1 MSEEPDMW
9 QEIIYPVAF
18 VLIVLL
24 PAPLLGNYLYRVF
37 EGKSR
42 WLAPLER
49 ATLACCGTDGREQDW
64 KSYAL
69 SLLAFNGA
77 GFGLLFLILLAQ
89 GLLPLNPQQLPG
101 LNWQLAFNTAVS
113 FMTNTNWQ
121 AYSGEA
127 SLSYFSQMVGLT
139 TQNFVSAATGA
150 AVAIALFRGIARQ
163 QTTHLGN
170 FWQDLVRFCLYV
182 LLPMALILAL
192 LLVWQG
198 VPQSLSAYLPFHAL
212 EGQEQLLPLGPAAS
226 QIAIK
231 QLGSNGGG
239 FFGINSA
246 HPFENP
252 TALSNWLEMVA
263 LLTLAAAMVC
273 TLGRYV
279 KDLAHSR
286 AILIAMTIML
296 VLGLCLAIGQEL
308 KPDPALAHLTSEAGN
323 WEGKESRFGPVLS
336 SIWEVATT
344 AASNGSV
351 NAMHDS
357 FAPLAGM
364 VAMINMLLGEV
375 VFGGVGAGIYGMMLF
390 VLLTVFLC
398 GLMVGR
404 TPTYLGK
411 RLGITEMKWV
421 VASML
426 VMPVGVLVIGGIT
439 LLMPDS
445 ATVIGHDGPHGL
457 SLGRRQQRLR
467 LRRLCRRRQ
476 LAVHRHRAGHAARSL
491 RLHHSGAGHRRS
503 AGPRPAPGDE
513 RRGLPNQRPALHHP
527 ADRHRAADGGAL
539 LPAGTGAGPGGGTPE
554 PAGRCLLMLHTR
566 LICVTNYSMQ
576 GAFQ

>member
-1 MSEEPDMW
+1 MW

-18 VLIVLL
+18 VLLVLL
-24 PAPLLGNYLYRVF
+24 PAPLLGNYIYRVF
-37 EGKSR
+37 EGKIR
-42 WLAPLER
+42 WLAPVER

-77 GFGLLFLILLAQ
+77 GFGLLFLILMAQ

-101 LNWQLAFNTAVS
+101 LSWQLAFNTAVS

-139 TQNFVSAATGA
+139 TQNFVSAGTGA

-163 QTTHLGN
+163 QTINLGN

-182 LLPMALILAL
+182 LLPIALIMALV
-192 LLVWQG
+192 LVWQG
-198 VPQSLSAYLPFHAL
+198 VPQSLSAYLPFHGV

-263 LLTLAAAMVC
+263 LLTIAAAMVF

-279 KDLAHSR
+279 KDMAHSR
-286 AILIAMTIML
+286 AIVIAMTIML
-296 VLGLCLAIGQEL
+296 ALGLFVSITQEMKL
-308 KPDPALAHLTSEAGN
+308 DPALTHLASEAGN

-351 NAMHDS
+351 NSMHDS
-357 FAPLAGM
+357 FAPLSGM

-426 VMPVGVLVIGGIT
+426 VMPVGVLVIGGVT
-439 LLMPDS
+439 LLMPDA
-445 ATVIGHDGPHGL
+445 ATIIGHDGPHGL
-457 SLGRRQQRLR
+457 SRLIYAYASAAGNNGSAFAGFAAGDNWQCVAIGLAMLLGRFGYIIPIMAIAG
-467 LRRLCRRRQ
+467 Q
-476 LAVHRHRAGHAARSL
+476 LARAPRQEISEGDFPIR
-491 RLHHSGAGHRRS
+491 
-503 AGPRPAPGDE
+503 GPLFITLLIITVLLIG
-513 RRGLPNQRPALHHP
+513 GLSFLPVLAL
-527 ADRHRAADGGAL
+527 
-539 LPAGTGAGPGGGTPE
+539 GPVAE
-554 PAGRCLLMLHTR
+554 HLML
-566 LICVTNYSMQ
+566 
-576 GAFQ
+576 GAF

>member
-1 MSEEPDMW
+1 MW
-9 QEIIYPVAF
+9 QEVIYPVAF
-18 VLIVLL
+18 VLLVLL
-24 PAPLLGNYLYRVF
+24 PAPLLGSYIYRVF

-42 WLAPLER
+42 WLSPIER

-77 GFGLLFLILLAQ
+77 GFGLLFLILMAQ

-101 LNWQLAFNTAVS
+101 LNWELAFNTAVS

-139 TQNFVSAATGA
+139 TQNFVSAGTGA
-150 AVAIALFRGIARQ
+150 TVAVALFRGISRQ
-163 QTTHLGN
+163 QTIHLGN

-182 LLPMALILAL
+182 LLPMALIMAL

-198 VPQSLSAYLPFHAL
+198 VPQSLSTYLPFHSL

-239 FFGINSA
+239 FFGVNSA

-263 LLTLAAAMVC
+263 LLTLPAALVC

-279 KDLAHSR
+279 KDTGHGR
-286 AILIAMTIML
+286 AILTAMAL
-296 VLGLCLAIGQEL
+296 LFVLRLSLSVTQEM
-308 KPDPALAHLTSEAGN
+308 KPDPNLTQLTTQMGN

-357 FAPLAGM
+357 FTPLGGM
-364 VAMINMLLGEV
+364 VGMFNMLLGEV

-426 VMPVGVLVIGGIT
+426 VMPVGVLVIGGVT
-439 LLMPDS
+439 LLMPDAS
-445 ATVIGHDGPHGL
+445 TIIGHEGPHGL
-457 SLGRRQQRLR
+457 SRLIYAYASAAGNNGSAFAGLAAADSWQCIAIGLAMLLGRFGYIIPVLAIAG
-467 LRRLCRRRQ
+467 Q
-476 LAVHRHRAGHAARSL
+476 LARAPRQETGESDFPIRGPLFITLLIITVLLIGGLSFLPVLALGPVAEHLSL
-491 RLHHSGAGHRRS
+491 
-503 AGPRPAPGDE
+503 
-513 RRGLPNQRPALHHP
+513 
-527 ADRHRAADGGAL
+527 
-539 LPAGTGAGPGGGTPE
+539 
-554 PAGRCLLMLHTR
+554 
-566 LICVTNYSMQ
+566 MQ
-576 GAFQ
+576 GAF

>member
-1 MSEEPDMW
+1 MW

-18 VLIVLL
+18 VLLVLL
-24 PAPLLGNYLYRVF
+24 PAPLLGSYMYRVF

-42 WLAPLER
+42 WLAPVER

-77 GFGLLFLILLAQ
+77 GFGLLFLILMAQ

-101 LNWQLAFNTAVS
+101 LSWQLAFNTAVS

-150 AVAIALFRGIARQ
+150 TVAVALFRGLSRQ
-163 QTTHLGN
+163 QTIHLGN

-182 LLPMALILAL
+182 LLPMALIMAL

-239 FFGINSA
+239 FFGVNSA

-252 TALSNWLEMVA
+252 TALSNWLEMVT
-263 LLTLAAAMVC
+263 LLTIPAALVC

-279 KDLAHSR
+279 KDSGHGR
-286 AILIAMTIML
+286 AILAAMTLLFVMG
-296 VLGLCLAIGQEL
+296 LGLSVYQEL
-308 KPDPALAHLTSEAGN
+308 QPDPALAQLTTQAGN

-344 AASNGSV
+344 SASNGSV

-357 FAPLAGM
+357 FTPLGGM
-364 VAMINMLLGEV
+364 VGMINMLLGEV
-375 VFGGVGAGIYGMMLF
+375 IFGGVGAGIYGMMLF

-426 VMPVGVLVIGGIT
+426 VMPVGVLVIGGVT
-439 LLMPDS
+439 LLMPDA
-445 ATVIGHDGPHGL
+445 ATIMGHDGPHGL
-457 SLGRRQQRLR
+457 SRLIYNYASAAGNNGSAFGGFAAADNWQCVAIGLAMLLGRFGYIIPVLAIAGQLSRASQQD
-467 LRRLCRRRQ
+467 
-476 LAVHRHRAGHAARSL
+476 AGE
-491 RLHHSGAGHRRS
+491 
-503 AGPRPAPGDE
+503 GDFPI
-513 RRGLPNQRPALHHP
+513 RGLLFITLLIITVLLIGGLSFLPVLALGPVAEHLLIL
-527 ADRHRAADGGAL
+527 GAL
-539 LPAGTGAGPGGGTPE
+539 
-554 PAGRCLLMLHTR
+554 
-566 LICVTNYSMQ
+566 
-576 GAFQ
+576 

>member
-1 MSEEPDMW
+1 MW
-9 QEIIYPVAF
+9 QEVIYPVAF
-18 VLIVLL
+18 VLLVLL
-24 PAPLLGNYLYRVF
+24 PAPLLGSYIYRVF

-42 WLAPLER
+42 WLSPIER

-77 GFGLLFLILLAQ
+77 GFGLLFLILMAQ

-101 LNWQLAFNTAVS
+101 LNWELAFNTAVS

-139 TQNFVSAATGA
+139 TQNFVSAGTGA
-150 AVAIALFRGIARQ
+150 TVAVALFRGISRQ
-163 QTTHLGN
+163 QTIHLGN

-182 LLPMALILAL
+182 LLPMALIMAL

-198 VPQSLSAYLPFHAL
+198 VPQSLSAYLPFHSL

-239 FFGINSA
+239 FFGVNSA

-263 LLTLAAAMVC
+263 LLTLPAALVC

-279 KDLAHSR
+279 KDTGHGR
-286 AILIAMTIML
+286 AILTAMALLFI
-296 VLGLCLAIGQEL
+296 LGLSLSVTQEM
-308 KPDPALAHLTSEAGN
+308 KSDPNLTQLTTQVGN

-357 FAPLAGM
+357 FTPLGGM
-364 VAMINMLLGEV
+364 VGMFNMLLGEV

-426 VMPVGVLVIGGIT
+426 VMPVGVLVIGGVT
-439 LLMPDS
+439 LLMPDAS
-445 ATVIGHDGPHGL
+445 TIIGHEGPHGL
-457 SLGRRQQRLR
+457 SRLIYAYASAAGNNGSAFAGLAAADSWQCIAIGLAMLLGRFGYIIPVLAIAG
-467 LRRLCRRRQ
+467 Q
-476 LAVHRHRAGHAARSL
+476 LARAPRQETGESDFPIRGPLFITLLIITVLLIGGLSFLPVLALGPVAEHLSL
-491 RLHHSGAGHRRS
+491 
-503 AGPRPAPGDE
+503 
-513 RRGLPNQRPALHHP
+513 
-527 ADRHRAADGGAL
+527 
-539 LPAGTGAGPGGGTPE
+539 
-554 PAGRCLLMLHTR
+554 
-566 LICVTNYSMQ
+566 MQ
-576 GAFQ
+576 GAF

>member
-1 MSEEPDMW
+1 MW
-9 QEIIYPVAF
+9 QEMIYPVAF
-18 VLIVLL
+18 VLLVLL

-37 EGKSR
+37 EGQCR
-42 WLAPLER
+42 WLAPVER
-49 ATLACCGTDGREQDW
+49 ATLFCCGTDGREQDW
-64 KSYAL
+64 KSYTL

-77 GFGLLFLILLAQ
+77 GFGLLFLILMAQ

-150 AVAIALFRGIARQ
+150 AVAVAMFRGIARQ

-170 FWQDLVRFCLYV
+170 FWLDLVRFCLYV
-182 LLPMALILAL
+182 LLPMSLILAL

-198 VPQSLSAYLPFHAL
+198 VPQSLSAYLPFHTL

-252 TALSNWLEMVA
+252 TALSNWLEMVT
-263 LLTLAAAMVC
+263 LLTLAAAMVF

-279 KDLAHSR
+279 KDMAHSR
-286 AILIAMTIML
+286 AIVIAMTIML
-296 VLGLCLAIGQEL
+296 ALGLFVSITQEMKL
-308 KPDPALAHLTSEAGN
+308 DPALTHLASEAGN

-351 NAMHDS
+351 NSMHDS
-357 FAPLAGM
+357 FAPLSGM

-426 VMPVGVLVIGGIT
+426 VMPVGVLVIGGVT
-439 LLMPDS
+439 LLMPDA
-445 ATVIGHDGPHGL
+445 ATIIGHDGPHGL
-457 SLGRRQQRLR
+457 SRLIYAYASAAGNNGSAFAGFAAGDNWQCIAIGLAMLLGRFGYIIPIMAIAG
-467 LRRLCRRRQ
+467 Q
-476 LAVHRHRAGHAARSL
+476 LARAPRQEISEGDFPIR
-491 RLHHSGAGHRRS
+491 
-503 AGPRPAPGDE
+503 GPLFITLLIITVLLIG
-513 RRGLPNQRPALHHP
+513 GLSFLPVLAL
-527 ADRHRAADGGAL
+527 
-539 LPAGTGAGPGGGTPE
+539 GPVAE
-554 PAGRCLLMLHTR
+554 HLML
-566 LICVTNYSMQ
+566 
-576 GAFQ
+576 GAF

>member
-1 MSEEPDMW
+1 MW

-18 VLIVLL
+18 VLLVLL
-24 PAPLLGNYLYRVF
+24 PAPLLGNYIYRVF
-37 EGKSR
+37 EGKIR
-42 WLAPLER
+42 WLAPVER

-77 GFGLLFLILLAQ
+77 GFGLLFLILMAQ

-101 LNWQLAFNTAVS
+101 LSWQLAFNTAVS

-139 TQNFVSAATGA
+139 TQNFVSAGTGA

-163 QTTHLGN
+163 QTINLGN

-182 LLPMALILAL
+182 LLPIALIMALV
-192 LLVWQG
+192 LVWQG
-198 VPQSLSAYLPFHAL
+198 VPQSLSAYLPFHGV

-252 TALSNWLEMVA
+252 TALSNWLEMVT
-263 LLTLAAAMVC
+263 LLTIAAAMVF

-279 KDLAHSR
+279 KDMAHSR
-286 AILIAMTIML
+286 AIVIAMTIML
-296 VLGLCLAIGQEL
+296 ALGLFVSITQEMKL
-308 KPDPALAHLTSEAGN
+308 DPALTHLASEAGN

-351 NAMHDS
+351 NSMHDS
-357 FAPLAGM
+357 FAPLSGM

-426 VMPVGVLVIGGIT
+426 VMPVGVLVIGGVT
-439 LLMPDS
+439 LLMPDAS
-445 ATVIGHDGPHGL
+445 TIIGHDGPHGL
-457 SLGRRQQRLR
+457 SRLIYAYASAAGNNGSAFAGFAAGDNWQCIAIGLAMLLGRFGYIIPVLAIAG
-467 LRRLCRRRQ
+467 Q
-476 LAVHRHRAGHAARSL
+476 LARAPRQETSEGDFPI
-491 RLHHSGAGHRRS
+491 SGPLFITLLIITVLLIGGLSFLPVLAL
-503 AGPRPAPGDE
+503 GPVAE
-513 RRGLPNQRPALHHP
+513 H
-527 ADRHRAADGGAL
+527 
-539 LPAGTGAGPGGGTPE
+539 
-554 PAGRCLLMLHTR
+554 LML
-566 LICVTNYSMQ
+566 
-576 GAFQ
+576 GAF

>member
-1 MSEEPDMW
+1 MW
-9 QEIIYPVAF
+9 QEVIYPVAF
-18 VLIVLL
+18 VLLVLL
-24 PAPLLGNYLYRVF
+24 PAPLLGSYIYRVF

-42 WLAPLER
+42 WLSPIER

-77 GFGLLFLILLAQ
+77 GFGLLFLILMAQ

-101 LNWQLAFNTAVS
+101 LNWELAFNTAVS

-139 TQNFVSAATGA
+139 TQNFVSAGTGA
-150 AVAIALFRGIARQ
+150 TVAVALFRGISRQ
-163 QTTHLGN
+163 QTIHLGN

-182 LLPMALILAL
+182 LLPMALIMAL

-198 VPQSLSAYLPFHAL
+198 VPQSLSAYLPFHSL

-239 FFGINSA
+239 FFGVNSA

-263 LLTLAAAMVC
+263 LLTLPAALVC

-279 KDLAHSR
+279 KDTGHGR
-286 AILIAMTIML
+286 AILTAMAL
-296 VLGLCLAIGQEL
+296 LFVLGLSLSVTQEM
-308 KPDPALAHLTSEAGN
+308 KPDPNLTQLTTQVGN

-357 FAPLAGM
+357 FTPLGGM
-364 VAMINMLLGEV
+364 VGMFNMLLGEV

-426 VMPVGVLVIGGIT
+426 VMPVGVLVIGGVT
-439 LLMPDS
+439 LLMPDAS
-445 ATVIGHDGPHGL
+445 TIIGHEGPHGL
-457 SLGRRQQRLR
+457 SRLIYAYASAAGNNGSAFAGLAAADSWQCIAIGLAMLLGRFGYIIPVLAIAG
-467 LRRLCRRRQ
+467 Q
-476 LAVHRHRAGHAARSL
+476 LARAPRQETGESDFPIRGPLFITLLIITVLLIGGLSFLPVLALGPVAEHLSL
-491 RLHHSGAGHRRS
+491 
-503 AGPRPAPGDE
+503 
-513 RRGLPNQRPALHHP
+513 
-527 ADRHRAADGGAL
+527 
-539 LPAGTGAGPGGGTPE
+539 
-554 PAGRCLLMLHTR
+554 
-566 LICVTNYSMQ
+566 MQ
-576 GAFQ
+576 GAF

>member
-1 MSEEPDMW
+1 MW
-9 QEIIYPVAF
+9 QEVIYPVAF
-18 VLIVLL
+18 VLLVLL
-24 PAPLLGNYLYRVF
+24 PAPLLGSYIYRVF

-42 WLAPLER
+42 WLSPIER

-77 GFGLLFLILLAQ
+77 GFGLLFLILMAQ

-101 LNWQLAFNTAVS
+101 LNWELAFNTAVS

-139 TQNFVSAATGA
+139 TQNFVSAGTGA
-150 AVAIALFRGIARQ
+150 TVAVALFRGISRQ
-163 QTTHLGN
+163 QTIHLGN

-182 LLPMALILAL
+182 LLPMALIMAL

-198 VPQSLSAYLPFHAL
+198 VPQSLSAYLPFHSL

-239 FFGINSA
+239 FFGVNSA

-263 LLTLAAAMVC
+263 LLTLPAALVC

-279 KDLAHSR
+279 KDTGHGR
-286 AILIAMTIML
+286 AILTAMAL
-296 VLGLCLAIGQEL
+296 LFVLGLSLSVTQEM
-308 KPDPALAHLTSEAGN
+308 KPDPNLTQLTTQMGN

-357 FAPLAGM
+357 FTPLGGM
-364 VAMINMLLGEV
+364 VGMINMLLGEV
-375 VFGGVGAGIYGMMLF
+375 IFGGVGSGIYGMMLF

-426 VMPVGVLVIGGIT
+426 VMPVGVLVLGGVT
-439 LLMPDS
+439 LLMPDAS
-445 ATVIGHDGPHGL
+445 TIIGHEGPHGL
-457 SLGRRQQRLR
+457 SRLIYAYASAAGNNGSAFAGLAAADSWQCIAIGLAMLLGRFGYIIPVLAIAG
-467 LRRLCRRRQ
+467 Q
-476 LAVHRHRAGHAARSL
+476 LARAPRQETGESDFPIRGPLFITLLIITVLLIGGLSFLPVLALGPVAEHLSL
-491 RLHHSGAGHRRS
+491 
-503 AGPRPAPGDE
+503 
-513 RRGLPNQRPALHHP
+513 
-527 ADRHRAADGGAL
+527 
-539 LPAGTGAGPGGGTPE
+539 
-554 PAGRCLLMLHTR
+554 
-566 LICVTNYSMQ
+566 MQ
-576 GAFQ
+576 GAF

>member
-1 MSEEPDMW
+1 MW
-9 QEIIYPVAF
+9 QEVIYPVAF
-18 VLIVLL
+18 VLLVLL
-24 PAPLLGNYLYRVF
+24 PAPLLGSYMYRVF

-42 WLAPLER
+42 WLSPIER

-77 GFGLLFLILLAQ
+77 GFGLLFLILMAQ

-101 LNWQLAFNTAVS
+101 LNWELAFNTAVS

-139 TQNFVSAATGA
+139 TQNFVSAGTGA
-150 AVAIALFRGIARQ
+150 AVAVALFRGISRQ
-163 QTTHLGN
+163 QTIHLGN

-182 LLPMALILAL
+182 LLPLALIMAL

-198 VPQSLSAYLPFHAL
+198 VPQSLSAYLPFHSL

-239 FFGINSA
+239 FFGVNSA

-263 LLTLAAAMVC
+263 LLTLPAALVC

-279 KDLAHSR
+279 KDTGHGR
-286 AILIAMTIML
+286 AILTAMALLFI
-296 VLGLCLAIGQEL
+296 LGLSLSVTQEMKLDPNLADI
-308 KPDPALAHLTSEAGN
+308 TSQAGN

-357 FAPLAGM
+357 FTPLGGM
-364 VAMINMLLGEV
+364 VGMFNMLLGEV

-426 VMPVGVLVIGGIT
+426 VMPVGVLVIGGVT
-439 LLMPDS
+439 LLMPDAS
-445 ATVIGHDGPHGL
+445 TIIGHEGPHGL
-457 SLGRRQQRLR
+457 SRLIYAYTSAAGNNGSAFAGLAAAYSWQCIAIGLAMLLGRFGYIIPVLAIAG
-467 LRRLCRRRQ
+467 Q
-476 LAVHRHRAGHAARSL
+476 LARAPRQETGESDFPIRGPLFITLLIITVLLIGGLSFLPVLALGPVAEHLSL
-491 RLHHSGAGHRRS
+491 
-503 AGPRPAPGDE
+503 
-513 RRGLPNQRPALHHP
+513 
-527 ADRHRAADGGAL
+527 
-539 LPAGTGAGPGGGTPE
+539 
-554 PAGRCLLMLHTR
+554 
-566 LICVTNYSMQ
+566 MQ
-576 GAFQ
+576 GAF

>member
-1 MSEEPDMW
+1 MW
-9 QEIIYPVAF
+9 QEVIYPVAF
-18 VLIVLL
+18 VLLVLL
-24 PAPLLGNYLYRVF
+24 PAPLLGSYIYRVF

-42 WLAPLER
+42 WLSPIER

-77 GFGLLFLILLAQ
+77 GFGLLFLILMAQ

-101 LNWQLAFNTAVS
+101 LNWELAFNTAVS

-139 TQNFVSAATGA
+139 TQNFVSAGTGA
-150 AVAIALFRGIARQ
+150 AVAVALFRGISRQ
-163 QTTHLGN
+163 QTIHLGN

-182 LLPMALILAL
+182 LLPMALIMAL

-198 VPQSLSAYLPFHAL
+198 VPQSLSAYLPFHSL

-239 FFGINSA
+239 FFGVNSA

-263 LLTLAAAMVC
+263 LLTLPAALVC

-279 KDLAHSR
+279 KDTGHGR
-286 AILIAMTIML
+286 AILTAMAL
-296 VLGLCLAIGQEL
+296 LFVLGLSLSVTQEM
-308 KPDPALAHLTSEAGN
+308 KPDPNLTQLTTQMGN

-357 FAPLAGM
+357 FTPLGGM
-364 VAMINMLLGEV
+364 VGMFNMLLGEV

-426 VMPVGVLVIGGIT
+426 VMPIGVLVIGGVT
-439 LLMPDS
+439 LLMPDAS
-445 ATVIGHDGPHGL
+445 TIIGHEGPHGL
-457 SLGRRQQRLR
+457 SRLIYAYASAAGNNGSAFAGLAAAESWQCIAIGLAMLLGRFGYIIPVLAIAG
-467 LRRLCRRRQ
+467 Q
-476 LAVHRHRAGHAARSL
+476 LARAPRQETGESDFPIRGPLFITLLIITVLLIGGLSFLPVLALGPVAEHLSL
-491 RLHHSGAGHRRS
+491 
-503 AGPRPAPGDE
+503 
-513 RRGLPNQRPALHHP
+513 
-527 ADRHRAADGGAL
+527 
-539 LPAGTGAGPGGGTPE
+539 
-554 PAGRCLLMLHTR
+554 
-566 LICVTNYSMQ
+566 MQ
-576 GAFQ
+576 GAF

>member
-1 MSEEPDMW
+1 MW
-9 QEIIYPVAF
+9 QEVIYPVAF
-18 VLIVLL
+18 VLLVLL
-24 PAPLLGNYLYRVF
+24 PAPLLGSYIYRVF

-42 WLAPLER
+42 WLSPIER

-77 GFGLLFLILLAQ
+77 GFGLLFLILMAQ

-101 LNWQLAFNTAVS
+101 LNWELAFNTAVS

-139 TQNFVSAATGA
+139 TQNFVSAGTGA
-150 AVAIALFRGIARQ
+150 AVAVALFRGISRQ
-163 QTTHLGN
+163 QTIHLGN

-182 LLPMALILAL
+182 LLPMALIMAL

-198 VPQSLSAYLPFHAL
+198 VPQSLSAYLPFHSL

-239 FFGINSA
+239 FFGVNSA

-263 LLTLAAAMVC
+263 LLTLPAALVC

-279 KDLAHSR
+279 KDTGHGR
-286 AILIAMTIML
+286 AILTAMALLFI
-296 VLGLCLAIGQEL
+296 LGLSLSVTQEM
-308 KPDPALAHLTSEAGN
+308 KPDPNLTQLTTQMGN

-357 FAPLAGM
+357 FTPLGGM
-364 VAMINMLLGEV
+364 VGMFNMLLGEV
-375 VFGGVGAGIYGMMLF
+375 VFGGVGSGIYGMMLF

-426 VMPVGVLVIGGIT
+426 VMPVGVLVLGGVT
-439 LLMPDS
+439 LLMPDAS
-445 ATVIGHDGPHGL
+445 TIIGHEGPHGL
-457 SLGRRQQRLR
+457 SRLIYAYASAAGNNGSAFAGLAAADSWQCIAIGLAMLLGRFGYIIPVLAIAG
-467 LRRLCRRRQ
+467 Q
-476 LAVHRHRAGHAARSL
+476 LARAPRQETGEGDFPIRGPLFITLLIITVLLIGGLSFLPVLALGPVAEHLSL
-491 RLHHSGAGHRRS
+491 
-503 AGPRPAPGDE
+503 
-513 RRGLPNQRPALHHP
+513 
-527 ADRHRAADGGAL
+527 
-539 LPAGTGAGPGGGTPE
+539 
-554 PAGRCLLMLHTR
+554 
-566 LICVTNYSMQ
+566 MQ
-576 GAFQ
+576 GAF

>member
-1 MSEEPDMW
+1 MW
-9 QEIIYPVAF
+9 QEVIYPVAF
-18 VLIVLL
+18 VLLVLL
-24 PAPLLGNYLYRVF
+24 PAPLLGSYIYRVF

-42 WLAPLER
+42 WLSPIER

-77 GFGLLFLILLAQ
+77 GFGLLFLILMAQ
-89 GLLPLNPQQLPG
+89 GLLPLNPLQLPG
-101 LNWQLAFNTAVS
+101 LNWELAFNTAVS

-139 TQNFVSAATGA
+139 TQNFVSAGTGA
-150 AVAIALFRGIARQ
+150 AVAVALFRGISRQ
-163 QTTHLGN
+163 QTIHLGN

-182 LLPMALILAL
+182 LLPLALIMAL

-198 VPQSLSAYLPFHAL
+198 VPQSLSAYLPFHSL

-239 FFGINSA
+239 FFGVNSA

-252 TALSNWLEMVA
+252 TALSNWLEMVT
-263 LLTLAAAMVC
+263 LLTIPAALVC

-279 KDLAHSR
+279 KDTGHGR
-286 AILIAMTIML
+286 AILTAMAL
-296 VLGLCLAIGQEL
+296 LFVLGLCLSLSQEMKL
-308 KPDPALAHLTSEAGN
+308 DPNLADITSQAGN

-344 AASNGSV
+344 AASNGAV
-351 NAMHDS
+351 NSMHDS
-357 FAPLAGM
+357 FTPLGGM
-364 VAMINMLLGEV
+364 VGMINMLLGEV
-375 VFGGVGAGIYGMMLF
+375 IFGGVGSGIYGMMLF

-426 VMPVGVLVIGGIT
+426 VMPVGVLVLGGVT
-439 LLMPDS
+439 LLMPDAS
-445 ATVIGHDGPHGL
+445 TIIGHEGPHGL
-457 SLGRRQQRLR
+457 SRLIYAYASAAGNNGSAFAGLAAADSWQCIAIGLAMLLGRFGYIIPVLAIAG
-467 LRRLCRRRQ
+467 Q
-476 LAVHRHRAGHAARSL
+476 LARAPRQETGEGDFPIRGPLFITLLIITVLLIGGLSFLPVLALGPVAEHLSL
-491 RLHHSGAGHRRS
+491 
-503 AGPRPAPGDE
+503 
-513 RRGLPNQRPALHHP
+513 
-527 ADRHRAADGGAL
+527 
-539 LPAGTGAGPGGGTPE
+539 
-554 PAGRCLLMLHTR
+554 
-566 LICVTNYSMQ
+566 MQ
-576 GAFQ
+576 GAF

>member
-1 MSEEPDMW
+1 MW
-9 QEIIYPVAF
+9 QEMIYPVAF
-18 VLIVLL
+18 VLLLLL

-37 EGKSR
+37 EGQCR
-42 WLAPLER
+42 WLAPVER
-49 ATLACCGTDGREQDW
+49 ATLLCCGTDGREQDW
-64 KSYAL
+64 KSYTL

-77 GFGLLFLILLAQ
+77 GFGLLFLILMAQ

-150 AVAIALFRGIARQ
+150 AVAVAMFRGIARQ

-170 FWQDLVRFCLYV
+170 FWLDLVRFCLYV
-182 LLPMALILAL
+182 LLPMSLILAL

-198 VPQSLSAYLPFHAL
+198 VPQSLSAYLPFHTL

-263 LLTLAAAMVC
+263 LLTLAAAMVF

-279 KDLAHSR
+279 KDMAHSR
-286 AILIAMTIML
+286 AIVIAMTIML
-296 VLGLCLAIGQEL
+296 ALGLFVSITQEMKL
-308 KPDPALAHLTSEAGN
+308 DPALTHLASEAGN
-323 WEGKESRFGPVLS
+323 WEGKESRFGPVHS

-351 NAMHDS
+351 NSMHDS
-357 FAPLAGM
+357 FAPLSGM

-426 VMPVGVLVIGGIT
+426 VMPVGVLVIGGVT
-439 LLMPDS
+439 LLMPDA
-445 ATVIGHDGPHGL
+445 ATIIGHDGPHGL
-457 SLGRRQQRLR
+457 SRLIYAYASAAGNNGSAFAGFAAGDNWQCVAIGLAMLLGRFGYIIPIMAIAG
-467 LRRLCRRRQ
+467 Q
-476 LAVHRHRAGHAARSL
+476 LARAPRQEISEGDFPIR
-491 RLHHSGAGHRRS
+491 
-503 AGPRPAPGDE
+503 GPLFITLLIITVLLIG
-513 RRGLPNQRPALHHP
+513 GLSFLPVLAL
-527 ADRHRAADGGAL
+527 
-539 LPAGTGAGPGGGTPE
+539 GPVAE
-554 PAGRCLLMLHTR
+554 HLML
-566 LICVTNYSMQ
+566 
-576 GAFQ
+576 GAF

>member
-1 MSEEPDMW
+1 
-9 QEIIYPVAF
+9 
-18 VLIVLL
+18 
-24 PAPLLGNYLYRVF
+24 VF
-37 EGKSR
+37 EGQCR
-42 WLAPLER
+42 WLVPVER
-49 ATLACCGTDGREQDW
+49 ATLFCCGTDGREQDW
-64 KSYAL
+64 KSYTL

-77 GFGLLFLILLAQ
+77 GFGLLFLILMAQ

-150 AVAIALFRGIARQ
+150 AVAVAMFRGIARQ

-170 FWQDLVRFCLYV
+170 FWLDLVRFCLYV
-182 LLPMALILAL
+182 LLPMSLILAL

-198 VPQSLSAYLPFHAL
+198 VPQSLSAYLPFHTL

-263 LLTLAAAMVC
+263 LLTLAAAMVF

-279 KDLAHSR
+279 KDMAHSR
-286 AILIAMTIML
+286 AIVIAMTIML
-296 VLGLCLAIGQEL
+296 ALGLFVSITQEMKL
-308 KPDPALAHLTSEAGN
+308 DPALTHLASEAGN

-351 NAMHDS
+351 NSMHDS
-357 FAPLAGM
+357 FAPLSGM

-426 VMPVGVLVIGGIT
+426 VMPVGVLVIGGVT
-439 LLMPDS
+439 LLMPDA
-445 ATVIGHDGPHGL
+445 ATIIGHDGPHGL
-457 SLGRRQQRLR
+457 SRLIYAYASAAGNNGSAFAGFAAGDNWQCVAIGLAMLLGRFGYIIPIMAIAG
-467 LRRLCRRRQ
+467 Q
-476 LAVHRHRAGHAARSL
+476 LARAPRQEISEGDFPIRGPLFITLLIITVLLIGGLSFLPVLALGPVAEHLSL
-491 RLHHSGAGHRRS
+491 L
-503 AGPRPAPGDE
+503 
-513 RRGLPNQRPALHHP
+513 
-527 ADRHRAADGGAL
+527 GG
-539 LPAGTGAGPGGGTPE
+539 
-554 PAGRCLLMLHTR
+554 
-566 LICVTNYSMQ
+566 
-576 GAFQ
+576 

>member
-1 MSEEPDMW
+1 MW
-9 QEIIYPVAF
+9 QEMIYPVAF
-18 VLIVLL
+18 VLLVLL

-37 EGKSR
+37 EGQCR
-42 WLAPLER
+42 WLAPVER
-49 ATLACCGTDGREQDW
+49 ATLLCCGTDGREQDW
-64 KSYAL
+64 KSYTL

-77 GFGLLFLILLAQ
+77 GFGLLFLILMAQ

-150 AVAIALFRGIARQ
+150 AVAVAMFRGIARQ

-170 FWQDLVRFCLYV
+170 FWLDLVRFCLYV
-182 LLPMALILAL
+182 LLPMSLILAL

-198 VPQSLSAYLPFHAL
+198 VPQSLSAYLPFHTL

-263 LLTLAAAMVC
+263 LLTLAAAMVF

-279 KDLAHSR
+279 KDMAHSR
-286 AILIAMTIML
+286 AIVIAMTIML
-296 VLGLCLAIGQEL
+296 ALGLFVSITQEMKL
-308 KPDPALAHLTSEAGN
+308 DPALTHLASEAGN

-351 NAMHDS
+351 NSMHDS
-357 FAPLAGM
+357 FAPLSGM

-426 VMPVGVLVIGGIT
+426 VMPVGVLVIGGVT
-439 LLMPDS
+439 LLMPDA
-445 ATVIGHDGPHGL
+445 ATIIGHDGPHGL
-457 SLGRRQQRLR
+457 SRLIYAYASAAGNNGSAFAGFAAGDNWQCVAIGLAMLLGRFGYIIPIMAIAG
-467 LRRLCRRRQ
+467 Q
-476 LAVHRHRAGHAARSL
+476 LARAPRQEISEGDFPIR
-491 RLHHSGAGHRRS
+491 
-503 AGPRPAPGDE
+503 GPLFITLLIITVLLIG
-513 RRGLPNQRPALHHP
+513 GLSFLPVLAL
-527 ADRHRAADGGAL
+527 
-539 LPAGTGAGPGGGTPE
+539 GPVAE
-554 PAGRCLLMLHTR
+554 HLML
-566 LICVTNYSMQ
+566 
-576 GAFQ
+576 GAF

>member
-1 MSEEPDMW
+1 MW

-18 VLIVLL
+18 VLLVLL
-24 PAPLLGNYLYRVF
+24 PAPLLGGYLYRVF
-37 EGKSR
+37 EGQSR

-64 KSYAL
+64 KSYAI

-77 GFGLLFLILLAQ
+77 GVGLLFLILMAQ

-101 LNWQLAFNTAVS
+101 LSWQLAFNTAIS

-139 TQNFVSAATGA
+139 TQNFVSAGTGA
-150 AVAIALFRGIARQ
+150 AVAVALFRGIARQ
-163 QTTHLGN
+163 QTTHIGN

-182 LLPMALILAL
+182 LLPMALILAP

-198 VPQSLSAYLPFHAL
+198 VPQSLSAYLPFHSL

-239 FFGINSA
+239 FFGVNSA

-252 TALSNWLEMVA
+252 TALSNWLEMVT
-263 LLTLAAAMVC
+263 LLTLPAALVC

-279 KDLAHSR
+279 KHGGHGR
-286 AILIAMTIML
+286 AILTAMTL
-296 VLGLCLAIGQEL
+296 LFVLGLSLSLYQEL
-308 KPDPALAHLTSEAGN
+308 KLDPNLAQVTSQLGN

-344 AASNGSV
+344 SASNGSV

-357 FAPLAGM
+357 FTPLGGM
-364 VAMINMLLGEV
+364 IAMINMLLGEV

-439 LLMPDS
+439 LLTPGAD
-445 ATVIGHDGPHGL
+445 AVIGQEGPHGL
-457 SLGRRQQRLR
+457 SRLIY
-467 LRRLCRRRQ
+467 
-476 LAVHRHRAGHAARSL
+476 AYASAAGNN
-491 RLHHSGAGHRRS
+491 GS
-503 AGPRPAPGDE
+503 AFGGFA
-513 RRGLPNQRPALHHP
+513 
-527 ADRHRAADGGAL
+527 AADGWQCMAIAL
-539 LPAGTGAGPGGGTPE
+539 AMLLGRFGYIIPVLAIAGQLSRAPRQEQTEGDFPIGGPLFVTLLIITVLLIGGLSFLPVLALGPVAEHLT
-554 PAGRCLLMLHTR
+554 L
-566 LICVTNYSMQ
+566 MQ
-576 GAFQ
+576 GALQ

>member
-1 MSEEPDMW
+1 MW
-9 QEIIYPVAF
+9 QEMIYPVAF
-18 VLIVLL
+18 VLLVLL

-37 EGKSR
+37 EGQCR
-42 WLAPLER
+42 WLAPVER
-49 ATLACCGTDGREQDW
+49 ATLFCCGTDGREQDW
-64 KSYAL
+64 KSYTL

-77 GFGLLFLILLAQ
+77 GFGLLFLILMAQ

-150 AVAIALFRGIARQ
+150 AVAVAMFRGIARQ

-170 FWQDLVRFCLYV
+170 FWLDLVRFCLYV
-182 LLPMALILAL
+182 LLPMSLILAL

-198 VPQSLSAYLPFHAL
+198 VPQSLSAYLPFHTL

-263 LLTLAAAMVC
+263 LLTLAAAMVF

-279 KDLAHSR
+279 KDMAHSR
-286 AILIAMTIML
+286 AIVIAMTIML
-296 VLGLCLAIGQEL
+296 ALGLFVSITQEMKL
-308 KPDPALAHLTSEAGN
+308 DPALTHLASEAGN

-357 FAPLAGM
+357 FAPLSGM

-426 VMPVGVLVIGGIT
+426 VMPVGVLVIGGVT
-439 LLMPDS
+439 LLMPDA
-445 ATVIGHDGPHGL
+445 ATIIGHDGPHGL
-457 SLGRRQQRLR
+457 SRLIYAYASAAGNNGSAFAGFAAGDNWQCVAIGLAMLLGRFGYIIPIMAIAG
-467 LRRLCRRRQ
+467 Q
-476 LAVHRHRAGHAARSL
+476 LARAPRQEISEGDFPIR
-491 RLHHSGAGHRRS
+491 
-503 AGPRPAPGDE
+503 GPLFITLLIITVLLIG
-513 RRGLPNQRPALHHP
+513 GLSFLPVLAL
-527 ADRHRAADGGAL
+527 
-539 LPAGTGAGPGGGTPE
+539 GPVAE
-554 PAGRCLLMLHTR
+554 HLML
-566 LICVTNYSMQ
+566 
-576 GAFQ
+576 GAF

>member
-1 MSEEPDMW
+1 MW
-9 QEIIYPVAF
+9 QEVIYPVAF
-18 VLIVLL
+18 VLLVLL
-24 PAPLLGNYLYRVF
+24 PAPLLGSYIYRVF

-42 WLAPLER
+42 WLSPIER
-49 ATLACCGTDGREQDW
+49 ATLACCGTDGREQNW

-77 GFGLLFLILLAQ
+77 GFGLLFLILMAQ

-101 LNWQLAFNTAVS
+101 LNWELAFNTAVS

-139 TQNFVSAATGA
+139 TQNFVSAGTGA
-150 AVAIALFRGIARQ
+150 TVAVALFRGISRQ
-163 QTTHLGN
+163 QTIHLGN

-182 LLPMALILAL
+182 LLPMALIMAL

-198 VPQSLSAYLPFHAL
+198 VPQSLSAYLPFHSL

-239 FFGINSA
+239 FFGVNSA

-263 LLTLAAAMVC
+263 LLTLPAALVC

-279 KDLAHSR
+279 KDTGHGR
-286 AILIAMTIML
+286 AILTAMAL
-296 VLGLCLAIGQEL
+296 LFVLGLSISVTQEM
-308 KPDPALAHLTSEAGN
+308 KPDPNLTQLTTQVGN

-357 FAPLAGM
+357 FTPLGGM
-364 VAMINMLLGEV
+364 VGMFNMLLGEV

-426 VMPVGVLVIGGIT
+426 VMPAGVLVIGGVT
-439 LLMPDS
+439 LLMPDAS
-445 ATVIGHDGPHGL
+445 TIIGHEGPHGL
-457 SLGRRQQRLR
+457 SRLIYAYASAAGNNGSAFAGLAAADSWQCIAIGLAMLLGRFGYIIPVLAIAG
-467 LRRLCRRRQ
+467 Q
-476 LAVHRHRAGHAARSL
+476 LARAPRQETGESDFPIRGPLFITLLIITVLLIGGLSFLPVLALGPVAEHLSL
-491 RLHHSGAGHRRS
+491 
-503 AGPRPAPGDE
+503 
-513 RRGLPNQRPALHHP
+513 
-527 ADRHRAADGGAL
+527 
-539 LPAGTGAGPGGGTPE
+539 
-554 PAGRCLLMLHTR
+554 
-566 LICVTNYSMQ
+566 MQ
-576 GAFQ
+576 GAF

>member
-1 MSEEPDMW
+1 MW

-18 VLIVLL
+18 VLLVLL
-24 PAPLLGNYLYRVF
+24 PAPLLGSYMYRVF

-42 WLAPLER
+42 WLAPVER

-77 GFGLLFLILLAQ
+77 GFGLLFLILMAQ

-101 LNWQLAFNTAVS
+101 LSWQLAFNTAVS

-150 AVAIALFRGIARQ
+150 TVAVALFRGLSRQ
-163 QTTHLGN
+163 QTIHLGN

-182 LLPMALILAL
+182 LLPMALIMAL

-198 VPQSLSAYLPFHAL
+198 VPQSLSAYLPFHSL

-239 FFGINSA
+239 FFGVNSA

-252 TALSNWLEMVA
+252 TALSNWLEMVT
-263 LLTLAAAMVC
+263 LLTIPAALVC

-279 KDLAHSR
+279 KDSGHGR
-286 AILIAMTIML
+286 AILSAMTL
-296 VLGLCLAIGQEL
+296 LFVLGLGLSVYQEL
-308 KPDPALAHLTSEAGN
+308 QPDPALAQLTTQAGN

-344 AASNGSV
+344 SASNGSV

-357 FAPLAGM
+357 FTPLGGM
-364 VAMINMLLGEV
+364 VGMINMLLGEV
-375 VFGGVGAGIYGMMLF
+375 IFGGVGAGIYGMMLF

-426 VMPVGVLVIGGIT
+426 VMPVGVLVIGGVT
-439 LLMPDS
+439 LLMPDA
-445 ATVIGHDGPHGL
+445 ATIMGHDGPHGL
-457 SLGRRQQRLR
+457 SRLIYAYASAAGNNGSAFGGFAAADNWQCVAIGLAMLLGRFGYIIPVLAIAGQLSRASQQDAGEGDFPIRGPLFIT
-467 LRRLCRRRQ
+467 LLIITVLLIGGLSFLPV
-476 LAVHRHRAGHAARSL
+476 LAL
-491 RLHHSGAGHRRS
+491 
-503 AGPRPAPGDE
+503 GPVAE
-513 RRGLPNQRPALHHP
+513 HLLIL
-527 ADRHRAADGGAL
+527 GAL
-539 LPAGTGAGPGGGTPE
+539 
-554 PAGRCLLMLHTR
+554 
-566 LICVTNYSMQ
+566 
-576 GAFQ
+576 

>member
-1 MSEEPDMW
+1 MW
-9 QEIIYPVAF
+9 QEVIYPVAF
-18 VLIVLL
+18 VLLVLL
-24 PAPLLGNYLYRVF
+24 PAPLLGSYIYRVF

-42 WLAPLER
+42 WLSPIER

-77 GFGLLFLILLAQ
+77 GFGLLFLILMAQ

-101 LNWQLAFNTAVS
+101 LNWELAFNTAVS

-139 TQNFVSAATGA
+139 TQNFVSAGTGA
-150 AVAIALFRGIARQ
+150 TVAVALFRGISRQ
-163 QTTHLGN
+163 QTIHLGN

-182 LLPMALILAL
+182 LLPLALIMAL

-198 VPQSLSAYLPFHAL
+198 VPQSLSAYLPFHSL

-239 FFGINSA
+239 FFGVNSA

-252 TALSNWLEMVA
+252 TALSNWLEMVT
-263 LLTLAAAMVC
+263 LLTIPAALVC

-279 KDLAHSR
+279 KDTGHGR
-286 AILIAMTIML
+286 AILTAMALLFI
-296 VLGLCLAIGQEL
+296 LGLSLSVTQEM
-308 KPDPALAHLTSEAGN
+308 KPDPNLTQLTTQMGN

-357 FAPLAGM
+357 FTPLGGM
-364 VAMINMLLGEV
+364 VGMFNMLLGEV

-426 VMPVGVLVIGGIT
+426 VMPVGVLVIGGVT
-439 LLMPDS
+439 LLMPDAS
-445 ATVIGHDGPHGL
+445 TIIGHEGPHGL
-457 SLGRRQQRLR
+457 SRLIYAYASAAGNNGSAFAGLAAADSWQCIAIGLAMLLGRFGYIIPVLAIAG
-467 LRRLCRRRQ
+467 Q
-476 LAVHRHRAGHAARSL
+476 LARAPRQETGESDFPIRGPLFITLLIITVLLIGGLSFLPVLALGPVAEHLSL
-491 RLHHSGAGHRRS
+491 
-503 AGPRPAPGDE
+503 
-513 RRGLPNQRPALHHP
+513 
-527 ADRHRAADGGAL
+527 
-539 LPAGTGAGPGGGTPE
+539 
-554 PAGRCLLMLHTR
+554 
-566 LICVTNYSMQ
+566 MQ
-576 GAFQ
+576 GAF

>member
-1 MSEEPDMW
+1 MW
-9 QEIIYPVAF
+9 QEVIYPVAF
-18 VLIVLL
+18 VLLVLL
-24 PAPLLGNYLYRVF
+24 PAPLLGSYIYRVF

-42 WLAPLER
+42 WLSPIER

-77 GFGLLFLILLAQ
+77 GFGLLFLILMAQ

-101 LNWQLAFNTAVS
+101 LNWELAFNTAVS

-139 TQNFVSAATGA
+139 TQNFVSAGTGA
-150 AVAIALFRGIARQ
+150 TVAVALFRGISRQ
-163 QTTHLGN
+163 QTIHLGN

-182 LLPMALILAL
+182 LLPMALIMAL

-198 VPQSLSAYLPFHAL
+198 VPQSLSAYLPFHSL

-239 FFGINSA
+239 FFGVNSA

-252 TALSNWLEMVA
+252 TALSNWLEMIA
-263 LLTLAAAMVC
+263 LLTLPAALVC

-279 KDLAHSR
+279 KDTGHGR
-286 AILIAMTIML
+286 AILTAMALLFI
-296 VLGLCLAIGQEL
+296 LGLSLSVTQEM
-308 KPDPALAHLTSEAGN
+308 KPDPNLTQLTTQMGN

-357 FAPLAGM
+357 FTPLGGM
-364 VAMINMLLGEV
+364 VGMFNMLLGEV

-426 VMPVGVLVIGGIT
+426 VMPVGVLVIGGVT
-439 LLMPDS
+439 LLMPDAS
-445 ATVIGHDGPHGL
+445 TIIGHEGPHGL
-457 SLGRRQQRLR
+457 SRLIYAYASAAGNNGSAFAGLAAADSWQCIAIGLAMLLGRFGYIIPVLAIAG
-467 LRRLCRRRQ
+467 Q
-476 LAVHRHRAGHAARSL
+476 LARAPRQETGESDFPIRGPLFITLLIITVLLIGGLSFLPVLALGPVAEHLSL
-491 RLHHSGAGHRRS
+491 
-503 AGPRPAPGDE
+503 
-513 RRGLPNQRPALHHP
+513 
-527 ADRHRAADGGAL
+527 
-539 LPAGTGAGPGGGTPE
+539 
-554 PAGRCLLMLHTR
+554 
-566 LICVTNYSMQ
+566 MQ
-576 GAFQ
+576 GAF

>member
-1 MSEEPDMW
+1 MW
-9 QEIIYPVAF
+9 QEVIYPVAF
-18 VLIVLL
+18 VLLVLL
-24 PAPLLGNYLYRVF
+24 PAPLLGSYIYRVF

-42 WLAPLER
+42 WLSPIER

-77 GFGLLFLILLAQ
+77 GFGLLFLILMAQ

-101 LNWQLAFNTAVS
+101 LNWELAFNTAVS

-139 TQNFVSAATGA
+139 TQNFVSAGTGA
-150 AVAIALFRGIARQ
+150 AVAVALFRGISRQ
-163 QTTHLGN
+163 QTIHLGN

-182 LLPMALILAL
+182 LLPLALIMAL

-198 VPQSLSAYLPFHAL
+198 VPQSLSAYLPFHSL

-239 FFGINSA
+239 FFGVNSA

-263 LLTLAAAMVC
+263 LLTLPAALVC

-279 KDLAHSR
+279 KDTGHGR
-286 AILIAMTIML
+286 AILTAMAL
-296 VLGLCLAIGQEL
+296 LFVLGLSLSVTQEM
-308 KPDPALAHLTSEAGN
+308 KPDPNLTQLTTQMGN

-357 FAPLAGM
+357 FTPLGGM
-364 VAMINMLLGEV
+364 VGMFNMLLGEV

-426 VMPVGVLVIGGIT
+426 VMPVGVLVLGGVT
-439 LLMPDS
+439 LLMPDAS
-445 ATVIGHDGPHGL
+445 TIIGHEGPHGL
-457 SLGRRQQRLR
+457 SRLIYAYASAAGNNGSAFAGLAAADSWQCIAIGLAMLLGRFGYIIPVLAIAG
-467 LRRLCRRRQ
+467 Q
-476 LAVHRHRAGHAARSL
+476 LARAPRQETGEGDFPIRGPLFITLLIITVLLIGGLSFLPVLALGPVAEHLSL
-491 RLHHSGAGHRRS
+491 
-503 AGPRPAPGDE
+503 
-513 RRGLPNQRPALHHP
+513 
-527 ADRHRAADGGAL
+527 
-539 LPAGTGAGPGGGTPE
+539 
-554 PAGRCLLMLHTR
+554 
-566 LICVTNYSMQ
+566 MQ
-576 GAFQ
+576 GAF

>member
-1 MSEEPDMW
+1 MW
-9 QEIIYPVAF
+9 QEVIYPVAF
-18 VLIVLL
+18 VLLVLL
-24 PAPLLGNYLYRVF
+24 PAPLLGSYIYRVF

-42 WLAPLER
+42 WLSPIEH

-77 GFGLLFLILLAQ
+77 GFGLLFLILMAQ

-101 LNWQLAFNTAVS
+101 LNWELAFNTAVS

-139 TQNFVSAATGA
+139 TQNFVSAGTGA
-150 AVAIALFRGIARQ
+150 TVAVALFRGISRQ
-163 QTTHLGN
+163 QTIHLGN

-182 LLPMALILAL
+182 LLPMALIMAL

-198 VPQSLSAYLPFHAL
+198 VPQSLSAYLPFHSL

-239 FFGINSA
+239 FFGVNSA

-263 LLTLAAAMVC
+263 LLTLPAALVC

-279 KDLAHSR
+279 KDTGHGR
-286 AILIAMTIML
+286 AILTAMALLFI
-296 VLGLCLAIGQEL
+296 LGLSLSVTQEMKLDPNLADI
-308 KPDPALAHLTSEAGN
+308 TSQAGN

-357 FAPLAGM
+357 FTPLGGM
-364 VAMINMLLGEV
+364 VGMFNMLLGEV

-426 VMPVGVLVIGGIT
+426 VMPVGVLVLGGVT
-439 LLMPDS
+439 LLMPDAS
-445 ATVIGHDGPHGL
+445 TIIGHEGPHGL
-457 SLGRRQQRLR
+457 SRLIYAYASAAGNNGSAFAGLAAADSWQCIAIGLAMLLGRFGYIIPVLAIAG
-467 LRRLCRRRQ
+467 Q
-476 LAVHRHRAGHAARSL
+476 LARAPRQETGESDFPIRGPLFITLLIITVLLIGGLSFLPVLALGPVAEHLSL
-491 RLHHSGAGHRRS
+491 
-503 AGPRPAPGDE
+503 
-513 RRGLPNQRPALHHP
+513 
-527 ADRHRAADGGAL
+527 
-539 LPAGTGAGPGGGTPE
+539 
-554 PAGRCLLMLHTR
+554 
-566 LICVTNYSMQ
+566 MQ
-576 GAFQ
+576 GAF

>member
-1 MSEEPDMW
+1 MW
-9 QEIIYPVAF
+9 QEVIYPVAF
-18 VLIVLL
+18 VLLVLL
-24 PAPLLGNYLYRVF
+24 PAPLLGSYIYRVF

-42 WLAPLER
+42 WLSPIER

-77 GFGLLFLILLAQ
+77 GFGLLFLILMAQ

-101 LNWQLAFNTAVS
+101 LNWELAFNTAVS

-139 TQNFVSAATGA
+139 TQNFVSAGTGA
-150 AVAIALFRGIARQ
+150 TVAVALFRGISRQ
-163 QTTHLGN
+163 QTIHLGN

-182 LLPMALILAL
+182 LLPMALIMAL

-198 VPQSLSAYLPFHAL
+198 VPQSLSAYLPFHSL

-239 FFGINSA
+239 FFGVNSA

-263 LLTLAAAMVC
+263 LLTLPAALVC

-279 KDLAHSR
+279 KDTGHGR
-286 AILIAMTIML
+286 AILTTMAL
-296 VLGLCLAIGQEL
+296 LFVLGLSLSVTQEM
-308 KPDPALAHLTSEAGN
+308 KPDPNLTQLTTQVGN

-357 FAPLAGM
+357 FTPLGGM
-364 VAMINMLLGEV
+364 VGMFNMLLGEV

-426 VMPVGVLVIGGIT
+426 VMPVGVLVIGGVT
-439 LLMPDS
+439 LLMPDAS
-445 ATVIGHDGPHGL
+445 TIIGHEGPHGL
-457 SLGRRQQRLR
+457 SRLIYAYASAAGNNGSAFAGLAAADSWQCIAIGLAMLLGRFGYIIPVLAIAG
-467 LRRLCRRRQ
+467 Q
-476 LAVHRHRAGHAARSL
+476 LARAPRQETGESDFPIRGPLFITLLIITVLLIGGLSFLPVLALGPVAEHLSL
-491 RLHHSGAGHRRS
+491 
-503 AGPRPAPGDE
+503 
-513 RRGLPNQRPALHHP
+513 
-527 ADRHRAADGGAL
+527 
-539 LPAGTGAGPGGGTPE
+539 
-554 PAGRCLLMLHTR
+554 
-566 LICVTNYSMQ
+566 MQ
-576 GAFQ
+576 GAF

>member
-1 MSEEPDMW
+1 MW
-9 QEIIYPVAF
+9 QEMIYPVAF
-18 VLIVLL
+18 VLLVLL

-37 EGKSR
+37 EGQCR
-42 WLAPLER
+42 WLAPVER
-49 ATLACCGTDGREQDW
+49 ATLFCCGTDGREQDW
-64 KSYAL
+64 KSYTL

-77 GFGLLFLILLAQ
+77 GFGLLFLILMAQ

-150 AVAIALFRGIARQ
+150 AVAVAMFRGIARQ

-170 FWQDLVRFCLYV
+170 FWLDLVRFCLYV
-182 LLPMALILAL
+182 LLPMSLILAL

-198 VPQSLSAYLPFHAL
+198 VPQSLSAYLPFHTL

-263 LLTLAAAMVC
+263 LLTLAAAMVF

-279 KDLAHSR
+279 KDMAHSR
-286 AILIAMTIML
+286 AIVIAMTIML
-296 VLGLCLAIGQEL
+296 ALGLFVSITQEMKL
-308 KPDPALAHLTSEAGN
+308 DPALTHLSSEAGN

-351 NAMHDS
+351 NSMHDS
-357 FAPLAGM
+357 FAPLSGM

-426 VMPVGVLVIGGIT
+426 VMPVGVLVIGGVT
-439 LLMPDS
+439 LLMPDA
-445 ATVIGHDGPHGL
+445 ATIIGHDGPHGL
-457 SLGRRQQRLR
+457 SRLIYAYASAAGNNGSAFAGFAAGDNWQCVAIGLAMLLGRFGYIIPIMAIAG
-467 LRRLCRRRQ
+467 Q
-476 LAVHRHRAGHAARSL
+476 LARAPRQEISEGDFPIR
-491 RLHHSGAGHRRS
+491 
-503 AGPRPAPGDE
+503 GPLFITLLIITVLLIG
-513 RRGLPNQRPALHHP
+513 GLSFLPVLAL
-527 ADRHRAADGGAL
+527 
-539 LPAGTGAGPGGGTPE
+539 GPVAE
-554 PAGRCLLMLHTR
+554 HLML
-566 LICVTNYSMQ
+566 
-576 GAFQ
+576 GAF

>member
-1 MSEEPDMW
+1 MW
-9 QEIIYPVAF
+9 QEMIYPVAF
-18 VLIVLL
+18 VLLVLL
-24 PAPLLGNYLYRVF
+24 PAPLLGGYLYRVF
-37 EGKSR
+37 EGQCR
-42 WLAPLER
+42 WLAPVER
-49 ATLACCGTDGREQDW
+49 ATLLCCGTDGREQDW
-64 KSYAL
+64 KSYTL

-77 GFGLLFLILLAQ
+77 GFGLLFLILMAQ

-150 AVAIALFRGIARQ
+150 AVAVAMFRGIARQ

-170 FWQDLVRFCLYV
+170 FWLDLVRFCLYV
-182 LLPMALILAL
+182 LLPMSLILAL

-198 VPQSLSAYLPFHAL
+198 VPQSLSAYLPFHTL

-263 LLTLAAAMVC
+263 LLTLAAAMVF

-279 KDLAHSR
+279 KDMAHSR
-286 AILIAMTIML
+286 AIVIAMTIML
-296 VLGLCLAIGQEL
+296 ALGLFVSITQEMKL
-308 KPDPALAHLTSEAGN
+308 DPALTHLASEAGN

-357 FAPLAGM
+357 FAPLSGM

-426 VMPVGVLVIGGIT
+426 VMPVGVLVIGGVT
-439 LLMPDS
+439 LLMPDA
-445 ATVIGHDGPHGL
+445 ATIIGHDGPHGL
-457 SLGRRQQRLR
+457 SRLIYAYASAAGNNGSAFAGFAAGDNWQCVAIGLAMLLGRFGYIIPIMAIAG
-467 LRRLCRRRQ
+467 Q
-476 LAVHRHRAGHAARSL
+476 LARAPRQEISEGDFPIR
-491 RLHHSGAGHRRS
+491 
-503 AGPRPAPGDE
+503 GPLFITLLIITVLLIG
-513 RRGLPNQRPALHHP
+513 GLSFLPVLAL
-527 ADRHRAADGGAL
+527 
-539 LPAGTGAGPGGGTPE
+539 GPVAE
-554 PAGRCLLMLHTR
+554 HLML
-566 LICVTNYSMQ
+566 
-576 GAFQ
+576 GAF

>member
-1 MSEEPDMW
+1 MW
-9 QEIIYPVAF
+9 QEVIYPVAF
-18 VLIVLL
+18 VLLVLL
-24 PAPLLGNYLYRVF
+24 PAPLLGSYIYRVF

-42 WLAPLER
+42 WLSPIER

-77 GFGLLFLILLAQ
+77 GFGLLFLILMAQ

-101 LNWQLAFNTAVS
+101 LNWELAFNTAVS

-139 TQNFVSAATGA
+139 TQNFVSAGTGA
-150 AVAIALFRGIARQ
+150 TVAVALFRGISRQ
-163 QTTHLGN
+163 QTIHLGN

-182 LLPMALILAL
+182 LLPMALIMAL

-198 VPQSLSAYLPFHAL
+198 VPQSLSAYLPFHSL

-239 FFGINSA
+239 FFGVNSA

-263 LLTLAAAMVC
+263 LLTLPAALVC

-279 KDLAHSR
+279 KDTGHGR
-286 AILIAMTIML
+286 AILTAMAL
-296 VLGLCLAIGQEL
+296 LFVLGLSLSVTQEM
-308 KPDPALAHLTSEAGN
+308 KPDPNLTQLTTQMGN

-357 FAPLAGM
+357 FTPLGGM
-364 VAMINMLLGEV
+364 VGMFNMLLGEV

-426 VMPVGVLVIGGIT
+426 VMPVGVLVIGGVT
-439 LLMPDS
+439 LLMPDAS
-445 ATVIGHDGPHGL
+445 TIIGHEGPHGL
-457 SLGRRQQRLR
+457 SRLIYAYASAAGNNGSAFAGLAAAESWQCIAIGLAMLLGRFGYIIPVLAIAG
-467 LRRLCRRRQ
+467 Q
-476 LAVHRHRAGHAARSL
+476 LARAPRQETGESDFPIRGPLFITLLIITVLLIGGLSFLPVLALGPVAEHLSL
-491 RLHHSGAGHRRS
+491 
-503 AGPRPAPGDE
+503 
-513 RRGLPNQRPALHHP
+513 
-527 ADRHRAADGGAL
+527 
-539 LPAGTGAGPGGGTPE
+539 
-554 PAGRCLLMLHTR
+554 
-566 LICVTNYSMQ
+566 MQ
-576 GAFQ
+576 GAF

>member
-1 MSEEPDMW
+1 MW
-9 QEIIYPVAF
+9 QEVIYPVAF
-18 VLIVLL
+18 VLLVLL
-24 PAPLLGNYLYRVF
+24 PAPLLGSYIYRVF

-42 WLAPLER
+42 WLSPIER

-77 GFGLLFLILLAQ
+77 GFSLLFLILMAQ

-101 LNWQLAFNTAVS
+101 LNWELAFNTAVS

-139 TQNFVSAATGA
+139 TQNFVSAGTGA
-150 AVAIALFRGIARQ
+150 TVAVALFRGISRQ
-163 QTTHLGN
+163 QTIHLGN

-182 LLPMALILAL
+182 LLPMALIMAL

-198 VPQSLSAYLPFHAL
+198 VPQSLSAYLPFHSL

-239 FFGINSA
+239 FFGVNSA

-263 LLTLAAAMVC
+263 LLTLPAALVC

-279 KDLAHSR
+279 KDTGHGR
-286 AILIAMTIML
+286 AILTAMAL
-296 VLGLCLAIGQEL
+296 LFVLGLSLSVTQEMKLDPNLADI
-308 KPDPALAHLTSEAGN
+308 TSQAGN

-357 FAPLAGM
+357 FTPLGGM
-364 VAMINMLLGEV
+364 VGMFNMLLGEV

-426 VMPVGVLVIGGIT
+426 VMPVGVLVIGGVT
-439 LLMPDS
+439 LLMPDAS
-445 ATVIGHDGPHGL
+445 TIIGHEGPHGL
-457 SLGRRQQRLR
+457 SRLIYAYASAAGNNGSAFAGLAAADSWQCIAIGLAMLLGRFGYIIPVLAIAG
-467 LRRLCRRRQ
+467 Q
-476 LAVHRHRAGHAARSL
+476 LARAPRQETGESDFPIRGPLFITLLIITVLLIGGLSFLPVLALGPVAEHLSL
-491 RLHHSGAGHRRS
+491 
-503 AGPRPAPGDE
+503 
-513 RRGLPNQRPALHHP
+513 
-527 ADRHRAADGGAL
+527 
-539 LPAGTGAGPGGGTPE
+539 
-554 PAGRCLLMLHTR
+554 
-566 LICVTNYSMQ
+566 MQ
-576 GAFQ
+576 GAF

>member
-1 MSEEPDMW
+1 MW
-9 QEIIYPVAF
+9 QEVIYPVAF
-18 VLIVLL
+18 VLLVLL
-24 PAPLLGNYLYRVF
+24 PAPLLGNYIYRVF
-37 EGKSR
+37 EGKTR
-42 WLAPLER
+42 WLAPVER

-77 GFGLLFLILLAQ
+77 GFGLLFLILMAQ

-101 LNWQLAFNTAVS
+101 LSWQLAFNTAVS

-139 TQNFVSAATGA
+139 TQNFVSAGTGA

-163 QTTHLGN
+163 QTINLGN

-182 LLPMALILAL
+182 LLPIALIMALV
-192 LLVWQG
+192 LVWQG
-198 VPQSLSAYLPFHAL
+198 VPQSLSAYLPFHGV

-252 TALSNWLEMVA
+252 TALSNWLEMVT
-263 LLTLAAAMVC
+263 LLTIAAAMVF

-279 KDLAHSR
+279 KDMAHSR
-286 AILIAMTIML
+286 AILGAMTLML
-296 VLGLCLAIGQEL
+296 VLGLFVSITQEL
-308 KPDPALAHLTSEAGN
+308 KLDPALAHLTTDASNMAGN

-364 VAMINMLLGEV
+364 VGMINMLLGEV

-426 VMPVGVLVIGGIT
+426 VMPVGVLVIGGVT
-439 LLMPDS
+439 LLMPDAS
-445 ATVIGHDGPHGL
+445 TIIGHDGPHGL
-457 SLGRRQQRLR
+457 SRLIYAYASAAGNNGSAFAGFAAGDNWQCVAIGLAMLLGRFGYIIPIMAIAG
-467 LRRLCRRRQ
+467 Q
-476 LAVHRHRAGHAARSL
+476 LARAPRQEISEGDFPIR
-491 RLHHSGAGHRRS
+491 
-503 AGPRPAPGDE
+503 GPLFITLLIITVLLIG
-513 RRGLPNQRPALHHP
+513 GLSFLPVLAL
-527 ADRHRAADGGAL
+527 
-539 LPAGTGAGPGGGTPE
+539 GPVAE
-554 PAGRCLLMLHTR
+554 HLML
-566 LICVTNYSMQ
+566 
-576 GAFQ
+576 GAF

>member
-1 MSEEPDMW
+1 MW
-9 QEIIYPVAF
+9 QEVIYPVAF
-18 VLIVLL
+18 VLLVLL
-24 PAPLLGNYLYRVF
+24 PAPLLGSYIYRVF

-42 WLAPLER
+42 WLSPIER

-77 GFGLLFLILLAQ
+77 GFGLLFLILMAQ

-101 LNWQLAFNTAVS
+101 LNWELAFNTAVS

-139 TQNFVSAATGA
+139 TQNFVSAGTGA
-150 AVAIALFRGIARQ
+150 TVAVALFRGISRQ
-163 QTTHLGN
+163 QTIHLGN

-182 LLPMALILAL
+182 LLPMALIMAL

-198 VPQSLSAYLPFHAL
+198 VPQSLSAYLPFHSL

-239 FFGINSA
+239 FFGVNSA

-263 LLTLAAAMVC
+263 LLTLPAALVC

-279 KDLAHSR
+279 KDTGHGR
-286 AILIAMTIML
+286 AILTAMALLFI
-296 VLGLCLAIGQEL
+296 LGLSLSVTQEMKLDPNLADI
-308 KPDPALAHLTSEAGN
+308 TSQAGN

-357 FAPLAGM
+357 FTPLGGM
-364 VAMINMLLGEV
+364 VGMFNMLLGEV
-375 VFGGVGAGIYGMMLF
+375 AFGGVGAGIYGMMLF

-426 VMPVGVLVIGGIT
+426 VMPVGVLVIGGVT
-439 LLMPDS
+439 LLMPDAS
-445 ATVIGHDGPHGL
+445 TIIGHEGPHGL
-457 SLGRRQQRLR
+457 SRLIYAYASAAGNNGSAFAGLAAADSWQCIAIGLAMLLGRFGYIIPVLAIAG
-467 LRRLCRRRQ
+467 Q
-476 LAVHRHRAGHAARSL
+476 LARAPRQETGESDFPIRGPLFITLLIITVLLIGGLSFLPVLALGPVAEHLSL
-491 RLHHSGAGHRRS
+491 
-503 AGPRPAPGDE
+503 
-513 RRGLPNQRPALHHP
+513 
-527 ADRHRAADGGAL
+527 
-539 LPAGTGAGPGGGTPE
+539 
-554 PAGRCLLMLHTR
+554 
-566 LICVTNYSMQ
+566 MQ
-576 GAFQ
+576 GAF